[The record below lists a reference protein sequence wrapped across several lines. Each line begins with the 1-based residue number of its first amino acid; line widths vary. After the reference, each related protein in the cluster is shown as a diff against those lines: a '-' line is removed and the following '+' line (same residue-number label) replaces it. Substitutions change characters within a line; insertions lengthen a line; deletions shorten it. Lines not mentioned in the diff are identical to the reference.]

1 MRRSGIAGLAETQ
14 ASPQASPTNRLDAR
28 MTSAGFTRSLLI
40 GAGAALV
47 AVGAITGCS
56 PTTEKDAPATSSTT
70 PPSTPPSSSP
80 SSAPAVSPTEKAIG
94 GDNSFSPSINPTGP
108 GAVCKE
114 IVNGVCVR

>member
-80 SSAPAVSPTEKAIG
+80 AVSPTEKAIG

>member
-1 MRRSGIAGLAETQ
+1 
-14 ASPQASPTNRLDAR
+14 

-70 PPSTPPSSSP
+70 PPS
-80 SSAPAVSPTEKAIG
+80 SAPAVAPTEKTIG
-94 GDNSFSPSINPTGP
+94 GGNSFSPSINPTGP
-108 GAVCKE
+108 GEVCKE
-114 IVNGVCVR
+114 VVNGVCVR